1 MLNSSF
7 LGIINTVGFGLQD
20 TALCQNIL
28 LSNRES
34 FMEYSIL
41 LQQII
46 IIFAVA
52 AVGFWAAKC
61 GIISESGNKTIS
73 KVILYLTLPAMI
85 IASVSDVPSDFS
97 DWDILQILLISTI
110 SYGILG
116 LFGFIAP
123 RLLKAERKDYGLY
136 TFATMFGNVGFM
148 GFPIL
153 SAIFGP
159 QAVFIAAIF
168 NLPMNLLCFT
178 LGVLLVAPR
187 GTKLHM
193 KEFFTP
199 SVVSSIIAPLLY
211 LLPFAVPGAVYDGF
225 SLLGSATIPLA
236 MLMIG
241 SSIARLPFKE
251 IWNLPKLYL
260 VSAIKLLVCP
270 VALWLILKPFIHDP
284 LFFGI
289 AVVLA
294 MMPSATNSTLLCI
307 EYGGNELLASR
318 CVCISTILS
327 ALTIP
332 FMTYFL
338 L

>member
-1 MLNSSF
+1 
-7 LGIINTVGFGLQD
+7 
-20 TALCQNIL
+20 
-28 LSNRES
+28 
-34 FMEYSIL
+34 MEYSVL

-46 IIFAVA
+46 IIFAIA
-52 AVGFWAAKC
+52 AVGFFAAKC
-61 GIISESGNKTIS
+61 GIISENGNKTIS

-85 IASVSDVPSDFS
+85 IASVSDVPADFS
-97 DWDILQILLISTI
+97 RWDILEILLISTV
-110 SYGILG
+110 SYIVLG
-116 LFGFIAP
+116 LIGFIAP
-123 RLLKAERKDYGLY
+123 RLLNAERKDYGIY
-136 TFATMFGNVGFM
+136 TFVTMFGNVGFM

-159 QAVFIAAIF
+159 QAVFIAALF

-178 LGVLLVAPR
+178 LGVLLVAPK
-187 GTKLHM
+187 GTKLQM

-211 LLPFAVPGAVYDGF
+211 PLPFTVPIAVYDGF

-251 IWNLPKLYL
+251 IWNMPKLYL

-270 VALWLILKPFIHDP
+270 VALWLILKPFIHNP

-318 CVCISTILS
+318 CVCISTMLS

-332 FMTYFL
+332 LMIYFL

>member
-1 MLNSSF
+1 
-7 LGIINTVGFGLQD
+7 
-20 TALCQNIL
+20 
-28 LSNRES
+28 
-34 FMEYSIL
+34 MEYSIL

-46 IIFAVA
+46 IIFSIA
-52 AVGFWAAKC
+52 AVGFLAAKC
-61 GIISESGNKTIS
+61 GIITESGNKTIS

-85 IASVSDVPSDFS
+85 IASVSDVPADFS
-97 DWDILQILLISTI
+97 HWDILEILLISTV
-110 SYGILG
+110 SYCILG
-116 LFGFIAP
+116 LIGFITP
-123 RLLKAERKDYGLY
+123 RLLRANQKDYGIY
-136 TFATMFGNVGFM
+136 TFVTMFGNVGFM

-153 SAIFGP
+153 SAAFGP

-168 NLPMNLLCFT
+168 NLPMNILCFT
-178 LGVLLVAPR
+178 LGVLLVAPH

-199 SVVSSIIAPLLY
+199 SVVASIIAPLLY
-211 LLPFAVPGAVYDGF
+211 ILPITVPLAIYDGF

-241 SSIARLPFKE
+241 SSISRLPFKK

-260 VSAIKLLVCP
+260 VSAVKLLLCP
-270 VALWLILKPFIHDP
+270 IFIWLILKPFVHNP

-289 AVVLA
+289 AVVLG

-327 ALTIP
+327 AITIP
-332 FMTYFL
+332 FMIWVL